1 MIGVILGID
10 GISSAIIH
18 IQYLHHFVHSDVESV
33 CAAGASTCGTVLQPL
48 EIRLEQQVAD
58 FGLKYFFLNMRENP
72 S

>member
-10 GISSAIIH
+10 GISSAIINILKSFCTH
-18 IQYLHHFVHSDVESV
+18 CNDVESV
-33 CAAGASTCGTVLQPL
+33 CAAGAFARGTVFQPL
-48 EIRLEQQVAD
+48 EILLEQQVAD